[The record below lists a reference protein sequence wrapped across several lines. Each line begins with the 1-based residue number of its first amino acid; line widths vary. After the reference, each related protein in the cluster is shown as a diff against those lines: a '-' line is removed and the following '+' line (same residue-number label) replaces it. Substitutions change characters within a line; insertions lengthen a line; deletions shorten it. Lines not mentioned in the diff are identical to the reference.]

1 VKGPIDVALA
11 NFASFTAAQLGQTTL
26 ISDEHVHC
34 EYPVDAD
41 DEYVTEKEFLRTLPG
56 ESTKLSAALA
66 LFKIARVLS
75 KTLKAVYQTGSS
87 YDVSVQT
94 IESLRGEMEQWSDD
108 LAPHLRLYFEKD
120 KPSTGVVSSRSPLL
134 VSEVFILLYKPMH

>member
-1 VKGPIDVALA
+1 LLTIFS
-11 NFASFTAAQLGQTTL
+11 FAAAQLGQTTL

-34 EYPVDAD
+34 EYPVDSD
-41 DEYVTEKEFLRTLPG
+41 DEYVTETEFLRTLPG

-75 KTLKAVYQTGSS
+75 RTLKAVYQTATS

-94 IESLRGEMEQWSDD
+94 IESLKEEMEQWLDD
-108 LAPHLRLYFEKD
+108 LAPHLRLHFVKD
-120 KPSTGVVSSRSPLL
+120 KPSTGIVSSRSPLL
-134 VSEVFILLYKPMH
+134 VSKVFVFLTAYKLTPFSL